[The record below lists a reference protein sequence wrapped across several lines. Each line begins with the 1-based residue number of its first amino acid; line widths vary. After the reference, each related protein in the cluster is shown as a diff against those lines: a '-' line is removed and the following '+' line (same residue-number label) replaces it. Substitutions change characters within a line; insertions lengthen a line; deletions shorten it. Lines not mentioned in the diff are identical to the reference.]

1 MNPPLP
7 ESGHSMATIAVTLLG
22 MTVPQ
27 APREGTL
34 ASDAPPALVSG
45 TSANVALLIVLFGSF
60 MDLVDATIVIVAAPA
75 IARDMGA
82 GDAQIQWTI
91 AAYTLALGAG
101 LITGGR
107 LGDQFGRKR
116 LFMIGL
122 AGFMVTS
129 ALCALAVDPA
139 MLIGMRA
146 AQGLTAGIMVPQVFG
161 VIRASFAP
169 AERAKAFGAYGAVQ
183 GLASVAGPLL
193 GGFLVEADLFGLGW
207 RTIFWINVPFSVLA
221 LVVGA
226 KVLPESRSARTAR
239 LDVVGALLA
248 ASGIL
253 LVLLPI
259 IQTETWGWTAAS
271 YALLAVGIVTLT
283 FFLVYERGLA
293 GRGGEPAFD
302 PALLRIRAFAVGLGA
317 SLLFFG
323 GIGSF
328 FLTLSVYLQA
338 GTGRTAWETGLVIL
352 PYALGSV
359 ATSGVGVA
367 LAVKA
372 GRTLLITGSLTIAA
386 SQLVLL
392 AVIRDG
398 SAPGYWLLAL
408 ALFIGGLGLGL
419 AAPVLVNV
427 VLAGVPGRNAGAA
440 GGVLSTV
447 NQIGGAIGI
456 AVLGTIFFAA
466 VDRPTTGPPGPA
478 DYGHALSI
486 VLVIS
491 AVLYLAAGLVMLA
504 LPKTG
509 ADTPNSDHQR

>member
-1 MNPPLP
+1 
-7 ESGHSMATIAVTLLG
+7 
-22 MTVPQ
+22 
-27 APREGTL
+27 
-34 ASDAPPALVSG
+34 
-45 TSANVALLIVLFGSF
+45 VALLVVLFSSF
-60 MDLVDATIVIVAAPA
+60 MDLLDATIVTVAAPA

-122 AGFMVTS
+122 VGFMVTS
-129 ALCALAVDPA
+129 ALCALAVTPG

-193 GGFLVEADLFGLGW
+193 GGLLVEADLFDLGW
-207 RTIFWINVPFSVLA
+207 RTIFWINVPISILA

-226 KVLPESRSARTAR
+226 RVLPESRSASTAR
-239 LDVVGALLA
+239 LDLVGALLA

-253 LVLLPI
+253 LLLLPI

-271 YALLAVGIVTLT
+271 YALLAAGIIVLT
-283 FFLVYERGLA
+283 IFLVYERSLA
-293 GRGGEPAFD
+293 SRGGEPVFD
-302 PALLRIRAFAVGLGA
+302 PALLRNRAFAIGLSA
-317 SLLFFG
+317 SVLFFG

-328 FLTLSVYLQA
+328 FLTLSVYLQL

-352 PYALGSV
+352 PYALGSII
-359 ATSGVGVA
+359 TSGLGVA
-367 LAVKA
+367 LAAKA
-372 GRTLLITGSLTIAA
+372 GRALLITGSLTIAA

-398 SAPGYWLLAL
+398 SDPGFWLLAL
-408 ALFIGGLGLGL
+408 GLFIGGLGLGL
-419 AAPVLVNV
+419 AAPILVNV
-427 VLAGVPGRNAGAA
+427 VLAGIPGRNAGAA

-447 NQIGGAIGI
+447 NQIGGSIGI

-466 VDRPTTGPPGPA
+466 VTGSTTDAPGLA

-486 VLVIS
+486 VLVVT
-491 AVLYLAAGLVMLA
+491 AVLYLVAGLVMLA
-504 LPKTG
+504 LPKT
-509 ADTPNSDHQR
+509 AAEHVDQ

>member
-1 MNPPLP
+1 M
-7 ESGHSMATIAVTLLG
+7 
-22 MTVPQ
+22 
-27 APREGTL
+27 
-34 ASDAPPALVSG
+34 
-45 TSANVALLIVLFGSF
+45 ALLVVLFGSF
-60 MDLVDATIVIVAAPA
+60 MDLVDATIVTVAAPA

-122 AGFMVTS
+122 VGFMVTS
-129 ALCALAVDPA
+129 ALCALAVTPG

-183 GLASVAGPLL
+183 GIAAVAGPLL
-193 GGFLVEADLFGLGW
+193 GGFLVEADLFDLGW
-207 RTIFWINVPFSVLA
+207 RTIFWINVPISILA

-226 KVLPESRSARTAR
+226 RVLPESRSASTAR
-239 LDVVGALLA
+239 LDLVGSLLA

-253 LVLLPI
+253 LLLLPI

-271 YALLAVGIVTLT
+271 YALLAAGIILLT
-283 FFLVYERGLA
+283 IFLAYERSLA
-293 GRGGEPAFD
+293 DRGGEPVFD
-302 PALLRIRAFAVGLGA
+302 PALLKIRAFAISLSA
-317 SLLFFG
+317 SVLFFG

-328 FLTLSVYLQA
+328 FLTLSVYLQL

-352 PYALGSV
+352 PYALGSII
-359 ATSGVGVA
+359 TSGVGVA

-372 GRTLLITGSLTIAA
+372 GRALLITGSLTIAA

-398 SAPGYWLLAL
+398 SDPGFWLLAL
-408 ALFIGGLGLGL
+408 GLFIGGLGLGL
-419 AAPVLVNV
+419 AAPILVNV

-447 NQIGGAIGI
+447 NQIGGSIGI

-466 VDRPTTGPPGPA
+466 VTGSTADAPGLA

-486 VLVIS
+486 VLVVT
-491 AVLYLAAGLVMLA
+491 AVLYLVAGLVMLA
-504 LPKTG
+504 LPKS
-509 ADTPNSDHQR
+509 AAEHVDQ

>member
-1 MNPPLP
+1 
-7 ESGHSMATIAVTLLG
+7 MATITVTLAG
-22 MTVPQ
+22 MTAPQ
-27 APREGTL
+27 TSREGKR
-34 ASDAPPALVSG
+34 APDAHPAPISG
-45 TSANVALLIVLFGSF
+45 AGANVALLVVLFGSF
-60 MDLVDATIVIVAAPA
+60 MDLVDATIVTVAAPA

-107 LGDQFGRKR
+107 FGDQFGRKR

-122 AGFMVTS
+122 VGFMVTS
-129 ALCALAVDPA
+129 ALCALAVTPG

-193 GGFLVEADLFGLGW
+193 GGLLVEADLFDLGW
-207 RTIFWINVPFSVLA
+207 RTIFWINVPISILA

-226 KVLPESRSARTAR
+226 RVLPESRSASAAR
-239 LDVVGALLA
+239 LDLVGALLA

-253 LVLLPI
+253 LLMLPI

-271 YALLAVGIVTLT
+271 YALLAAGIILLT
-283 FFLVYERGLA
+283 IFLAYERSLA
-293 GRGGEPAFD
+293 GRGGEPVFD
-302 PALLRIRAFAVGLGA
+302 PALLRIRAFAIGLSA
-317 SLLFFG
+317 SVLFFG

-328 FLTLSVYLQA
+328 FLTLSVYLQL

-352 PYALGSV
+352 PYALGSII
-359 ATSGVGVA
+359 TSGLGVA
-367 LAVKA
+367 LAAKA
-372 GRTLLITGSLTIAA
+372 GRALLVIGSLTIAA

-398 SAPGYWLLAL
+398 SDPGFWLLAL
-408 ALFIGGLGLGL
+408 GLFIGGLGLGL

-427 VLAGVPGRNAGAA
+427 VLAGIPGRNAGAA

-447 NQIGGAIGI
+447 NQIGGSIGI

-466 VDRPTTGPPGPA
+466 VTGSTTGAPGLA
-478 DYGHALSI
+478 DYGHALTI
-486 VLVIS
+486 VLVVT
-491 AVLYLAAGLVMLA
+491 AVLYLVAGLVMLA
-504 LPKTG
+504 LPKN
-509 ADTPNSDHQR
+509 AAERVDQ

>member
-1 MNPPLP
+1 
-7 ESGHSMATIAVTLLG
+7 
-22 MTVPQ
+22 MTAPQ
-27 APREGTL
+27 TSREGTR
-34 ASDAPPALVSG
+34 APDAPSAPISG
-45 TSANVALLIVLFGSF
+45 AGTNVALLVVLFGSF
-60 MDLVDATIVIVAAPA
+60 MDLVDATIVTVASPA
-75 IARDMGA
+75 IARDLGA

-122 AGFMVTS
+122 VGFMVTS
-129 ALCALAVDPA
+129 ALCALAVTPG

-146 AQGLTAGIMVPQVFG
+146 VQGLTAGIMVPQVFG

-193 GGFLVEADLFGLGW
+193 GGLLVEADLFGLGW
-207 RTIFWINVPFSVLA
+207 RTIFWINVPVSILA

-226 KVLPESRSARTAR
+226 RVLPESRSASTAR
-239 LDVVGALLA
+239 LDLVGALLA

-253 LVLLPI
+253 LLLLPI
-259 IQTETWGWTAAS
+259 IQTGTWGWTAAS
-271 YALLAVGIVTLT
+271 YVLLAAGIILLTL
-283 FFLVYERGLA
+283 FLTYERSLA
-293 GRGGEPAFD
+293 GRGGEPVFD
-302 PALLRIRAFAVGLGA
+302 PALLKIRAFAIGLSA
-317 SLLFFG
+317 SVLFFG

-328 FLTLSVYLQA
+328 FLTLSVYLQL

-352 PYALGSV
+352 PYALGSII
-359 ATSGVGVA
+359 TSGLGVA
-367 LAVKA
+367 LAAKA
-372 GRTLLITGSLTIAA
+372 GRALLVTGSLTIAA

-392 AVIRDG
+392 AVIKDD
-398 SAPGYWLLAL
+398 SDPGFWLLAL
-408 ALFIGGLGLGL
+408 SLFIGGLGLGL
-419 AAPVLVNV
+419 AAPLLVNV

-447 NQIGGAIGI
+447 NQIGGSIGI

-466 VDRPTTGPPGPA
+466 VTGSTTDAPGPA

-486 VLVIS
+486 VLVVT
-491 AVLYLAAGLVMLA
+491 AVLYLVAGLMMLA
-504 LPKTG
+504 LPK
-509 ADTPNSDHQR
+509 AAAEHVDQ

>member
-1 MNPPLP
+1 M
-7 ESGHSMATIAVTLLG
+7 TI
-22 MTVPQ
+22 PQ
-27 APREGTL
+27 APREGALTPDARPAL
-34 ASDAPPALVSG
+34 ASGPG
-45 TSANVALLIVLFGSF
+45 ANVALLVVLFASF
-60 MDLVDATIVIVAAPA
+60 MDLVDATIVTVAAPA
-75 IARDMGA
+75 IAREMGA
-82 GDAQIQWTI
+82 SDAQIQWTI

-122 AGFMVTS
+122 AGFTVTS
-129 ALCALAVDPA
+129 ALCALAVTPG

-146 AQGLTAGIMVPQVFG
+146 AQGLAAGIMVPQVFG

-193 GGFLVEADLFGLGW
+193 GGLLVEADLFDLGW
-207 RTIFWINVPFSVLA
+207 RTIFWINVPISVLA

-226 KVLPESRSARTAR
+226 RALPESRSPSFAR
-239 LDVVGALLA
+239 LDLVGALLA

-253 LVLLPI
+253 LLLLPI
-259 IQTETWGWTAAS
+259 IQTGAWGWNAAS
-271 YALLAVGIVTLT
+271 YVLLASGIILLTL
-283 FFLVYERGLA
+283 FLAYERSLVS
-293 GRGGEPAFD
+293 RGDEPAFD
-302 PALLRIRAFAVGLGA
+302 PALLSIRAFAIGLGA

-338 GTGRTAWETGLVIL
+338 GTGRSAWETGLVIL

-367 LAVKA
+367 LAARA
-372 GRTLLITGSLTIAA
+372 GRALLITGSLTIAA

-466 VDRPTTGPPGPA
+466 VDEPTTGAPGPA

-509 ADTPNSDHQR
+509 VGHVEQ